1 MRVLA
6 IGCHPDDAEFGCF
19 GTLARCVARGDE
31 VYVCGITN
39 GSGGSMTLEPD
50 EIAAIRVKE
59 AEAAAK
65 AIGAKEYF
73 NLGVYDLYVDSND
86 RATIDKLVDVIRY
99 TKPDMIFTQYHEDY
113 MRDHTETSLLA
124 FNASFIATIPNY
136 KTKQPVLEAVP
147 AIFYMESEGVS
158 DFRPTDY
165 VDISETIEL
174 KTKALQ
180 CHESQYGW
188 LSAHTG
194 NDAFGASHAKNQF
207 RGKQCGADYAEC
219 FSRCMLSQRVNT
231 YRMLPEGR

>member
-6 IGCHPDDAEFGCF
+6 IGCHPDDLEFDCF
-19 GTLARCVARGDE
+19 GTLGRCIARGDE
-31 VYVCGITN
+31 VYICGVTN
-39 GSGGSMTLEPD
+39 GSGGSMTLAPD

-59 AEAAAK
+59 AENAAK
-65 AIGAKEYF
+65 VIGAKEYF
-73 NLGVYDLYVDSND
+73 NLGVYDLHVDSND
-86 RATIDKLVDVIRY
+86 RTTIDKLVDVIRY
-99 TKPDMIFTQYHEDY
+99 TKPDMIITHYHEDY

-136 KTKQPVLEAVP
+136 KTKYPYTPVVP

-158 DFRPTDY
+158 SFHPTEF
-165 VDISETIEL
+165 VDISDTIEL
-174 KTKALQ
+174 KTEALK

-207 RGKQCGADYAEC
+207 RGKQCGTEYAEC
-219 FSRCMLSQRVNT
+219 FARCMLSQRVNT

>member
-1 MRVLA
+1 MRILA
-6 IGCHPDDAEFGCF
+6 VGCHPDDAEFGCF
-19 GTLARCVARGDE
+19 GTLARCVERGDE
-31 VYVCGITN
+31 VYVCGVTN
-39 GSGGSMTLEPD
+39 GSGGSMTLAPD

-59 AEAAAK
+59 AEKAAK
-65 AIGAKEYF
+65 VIGAKEYF

-86 RATIDKLVDVIRY
+86 RAVIDKLVDVIRY
-99 TKPDMIFTQYHEDY
+99 TKPDLIITQYHEDY

-136 KTKQPVLEAVP
+136 KTKYPVLETVP

-158 DFRPTDY
+158 GFRPTEF
-165 VDISETIEL
+165 VDISDTIGQKTEAL
-174 KTKALQ
+174 K

-188 LSAHTG
+188 LASHTG
-194 NDAFGASHAKNQF
+194 ADAFGASHANNQH
-207 RGKQCGADYAEC
+207 RGKQCGTEYAEC

>member
-31 VYVCGITN
+31 VFVCGVTN

-136 KTKQPVLEAVP
+136 KTKHPVLETVP
-147 AIFYMESEGVS
+147 AIFYMESEGIS
-158 DFRPTDY
+158 DFRPTEY
-165 VDISETIEL
+165 VDISDTIEL

-194 NDAFGASHAKNQF
+194 NDAFAASHAKNQF
-207 RGKQCGADYAEC
+207 RGKQCGTEYAEC

>member
-136 KTKQPVLEAVP
+136 KTKYPVLETVP
-147 AIFYMESEGVS
+147 AIFYMESEGIS
-158 DFRPTDY
+158 DFRPTEY
-165 VDISETIEL
+165 VDITDTIGL
-174 KTKALQ
+174 KTEALK

-207 RGKQCGADYAEC
+207 RGKQCGTEYAEC
-219 FSRCMLSQRVNT
+219 FSRCMLNQRVNT

>member
-31 VYVCGITN
+31 VYVCGVTN

-59 AEAAAK
+59 AEKAAK
-65 AIGAKEYF
+65 IIGAKEYF
-73 NLGVYDLYVDSND
+73 NLGVYDLYVDSNN
-86 RATIDKLVDVIRY
+86 RETIDKLVHE
-99 TKPDMIFTQYHEDY
+99 IFTQNPDDY
-113 MRDHTETSLLA
+113 MRDHIETSLLA

-136 KTKQPVLEAVP
+136 KTKYPYTPVVP

-158 DFRPTDY
+158 SFHPTEF
-165 VDISETIEL
+165 VDISDTIEL
-174 KTKALQ
+174 KTEALK

-207 RGKQCGADYAEC
+207 RGKQCGTEYAEC
-219 FSRCMLSQRVNT
+219 FARCMLSQRVNT

>member
-6 IGCHPDDAEFGCF
+6 VGCHPDDAEFGCF
-19 GTLARCVARGDE
+19 GTLARCVARGDD
-31 VYVCGITN
+31 VFVCGVTN

-59 AEAAAK
+59 AEKAAHV
-65 AIGAKEYF
+65 IGAKEYF
-73 NLGVYDLYVDSND
+73 NLGVYDLYVSSEN
-86 RATIDKLVDVIRY
+86 REVTDKLVDVIRY
-99 TKPDMIFTQYHEDY
+99 TKPDMIITQYHEDY

-136 KTKQPVLEAVP
+136 KTKHSVLDLVP
-147 AIFYMESEGVS
+147 AIFYMESEGIS
-158 DFRPTDY
+158 DFRPTEF

-194 NDAFGASHAKNQF
+194 NDAFAASHAKNQL
-207 RGKQCGADYAEC
+207 RGKQCGTEYAEC

>member
-19 GTLARCVARGDE
+19 GTLARHVARGDE
-31 VYVCGITN
+31 VYVCGVTN

-65 AIGAKEYF
+65 VIGAKEYF
-73 NLGVYDLYVDSND
+73 NLGVYDLHVDSND
-86 RATIDKLVDVIRY
+86 RAVIDKLVDVIRY

-136 KTKQPVLEAVP
+136 KTKYPVHETVP
-147 AIFYMESEGVS
+147 AIFYMAANGTTS
-158 DFRPTDY
+158 FRPTEY
-165 VDISETIEL
+165 VDITDTIDL

-188 LSAHTG
+188 LSAHQG
-194 NDAFGASHAKNQF
+194 VDAFASNRAGDLS
-207 RGKQCGADYAEC
+207 RGKLCGMEYAEC
-219 FSRCMLSQRVNT
+219 FSRCMMDQRVNT

>member
-31 VYVCGITN
+31 VYVCGVTN

-59 AEAAAK
+59 AEKAAK
-65 AIGAKEYF
+65 VIGAKEYF
-73 NLGVYDLYVDSND
+73 NLGVYDLYVDSNNRD
-86 RATIDKLVDVIRY
+86 TIDKLVDVIRY
-99 TKPDMIFTQYHEDY
+99 TKPDMIFTQNPEDY
-113 MRDHTETSLLA
+113 MRDHIETSLLA

-136 KTKQPVLEAVP
+136 KTKYPHTPVVP

-158 DFRPTDY
+158 SFHPTEF
-165 VDISETIEL
+165 VDISDTIEL
-174 KTKALQ
+174 KTEALK

-207 RGKQCGADYAEC
+207 RGKQCGTEYAEC
-219 FSRCMLSQRVNT
+219 FARCMLSQRVNT